1 MWPDCIKS
9 QWKVTDR
16 LLKTK
21 IHIFVNFSFTFTL
34 ISQVEDIQLK
44 QKICM
49 HHRVL
54 QSFVY

>member
-21 IHIFVNFSFTFTL
+21 IHIFAL